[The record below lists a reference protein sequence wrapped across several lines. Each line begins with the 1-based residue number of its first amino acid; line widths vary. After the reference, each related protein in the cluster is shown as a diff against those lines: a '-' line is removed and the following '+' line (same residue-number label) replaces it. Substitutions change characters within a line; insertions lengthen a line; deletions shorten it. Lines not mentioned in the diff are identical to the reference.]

1 NLHYPEHLNFCR
13 RCGNALAETMD
24 EPVVEAP
31 CCTRCGARFVSGENF
46 CQQCG
51 CKLSQRSQE
60 TVVGGCYG
68 CGTPW
73 RSGWLYCRKCGLD
86 RDQALIGPVSAS
98 AEGVSSVATPGVDEP
113 EEVERVADAGGQF
126 IVSPNRDLRVIARTK
141 QLGLAS
147 LPGCF
152 TPSEVVEA
160 LAAGADAIK
169 LFPVQPLGVDFVRA
183 IQGPLPGIRLV
194 PTGGV
199 TPEMAQRYF
208 AAGAWAVGVG
218 SELLNREL
226 AAEPDLVTMRSRAR
240 YYTGVASSGG
250 AKTVK

>member
-1 NLHYPEHLNFCR
+1 
-13 RCGNALAETMD
+13 MD

-113 EEVERVADAGGQF
+113 EEVERVPCPSCGKEIRPYSRFCEACGGSISPYSRP
-126 IVSPNRDLRVIARTK
+126 IVGQPEPLKTRPEELDRSFR
-141 QLGLAS
+141 
-147 LPGCF
+147 
-152 TPSEVVEA
+152 SEDPQIGSGTGEIDGVE
-160 LAAGADAIK
+160 
-169 LFPVQPLGVDFVRA
+169 
-183 IQGPLPGIRLV
+183 
-194 PTGGV
+194 
-199 TPEMAQRYF
+199 
-208 AAGAWAVGVG
+208 VGV
-218 SELLNREL
+218 
-226 AAEPDLVTMRSRAR
+226 AALPTPIRVVPVGQRGPAD
-240 YYTGVASSGG
+240 G
-250 AKTVK
+250 